1 MIWGWTD
8 GPEDKVLA
16 GKQKGKR
23 KTNKQKTQSLDPWPP
38 HEKFRKTPVSLAL
51 GRQGQGILKV
61 SMLARQAELTSSRI
75 R

>member
-1 MIWGWTD
+1 MDQRTKCWL
-8 GPEDKVLA
+8 ESKKEKE
-16 GKQKGKR
+16 KQTNKQ
-23 KTNKQKTQSLDPWPP
+23 TNKQKTQSLDPWPP